1 MKKFN
6 ISLAVAAITFG
17 ALALPAGAASAADL
31 GGWQEGSGAY
41 STAPSE
47 LSVSEVAPFA
57 SVRHTGQAEE
67 KVVSGTTNKR
77 AKGWTT
83 WVGVYHYTTAQ
94 MERSG
99 SVATSS
105 GRQWGTNGTQ
115 AISPWLKA
123 TPNLGK
129 GSARTYYG
137 R

>member
-6 ISLAVAAITFG
+6 ISLAVAAITVG
-17 ALALPAGAASAADL
+17 TLTLPAGAASAADL
-31 GGWQEGSGAY
+31 GGWEEGSGAY
-41 STAPSE
+41 STDPSE
-47 LSVSEVAPFA
+47 PSVRGAASIA
-57 SVRHTGQAEE
+57 SVQHTGQAEE

-115 AISPWLKA
+115 AVSPWLKA
-123 TPNLGK
+123 TPSLGK